1 VESTVLLAKFI
12 KPLLLTRVAAG
23 AATRVTADA
32 QVSDTHRP
40 TVAEK
45 QISAPDEARFIA
57 ERSSS
62 SG

>member
-1 VESTVLLAKFI
+1 VESIVLLAKFI

-32 QVSDTHRP
+32 QASDTHPP

-45 QISAPDEARFIA
+45 QISATDEARFVA